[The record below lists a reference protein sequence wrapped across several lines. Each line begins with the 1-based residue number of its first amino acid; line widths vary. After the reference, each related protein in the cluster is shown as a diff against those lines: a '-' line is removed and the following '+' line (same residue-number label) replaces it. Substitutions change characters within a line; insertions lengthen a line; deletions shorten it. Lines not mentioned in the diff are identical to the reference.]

1 MEDGSCYAAK
11 LVSFEGII
19 YLILF
24 IITLIISTHNE
35 MKVNDCKYTTYNDKC
50 YFDNFYAYY
59 EELNTKEVFIF
70 IIVLIYYS
78 FYYFFFYSTIF
89 DFEIYYIFFILI
101 FKDEF
106 LYDIF
111 FKHNETNKNNK
122 WKLYINIILL
132 FILLFMLLVFNSII
146 ELNCFGLSN
155 NTKRNIMQRGLLC
168 EEDFTDRNSN
178 LIKDVEFLDGYYI
191 YTDNNLSN
199 QNEPLIE
206 LTQPNEPIINEDNEN
221 KNNI

>member
-24 IITLIISTHNE
+24 IITLIISIHNE

-78 FYYFFFYSTIF
+78 IYYFFFYSTIYYF
-89 DFEIYYIFFILI
+89 DIYYIFFILI

-132 FILLFMLLVFNSII
+132 FILLFMLLVFNGLIK
-146 ELNCFGLSN
+146 LNCFGLSN
-155 NTKRNIMQRGLLC
+155 NTKRNIMEREFLC
-168 EEDFTDRNSN
+168 RKYILDRNNSFISN
-178 LIKDVEFLDGYYI
+178 DDNYYI

-199 QNEPLIE
+199 QNDPLIE